1 MNNDALLSIKN
12 LKVSFTGDYGV
23 VKAVDDVSF
32 SIKKGESVAFV
43 GESGCG
49 KSVTALSIMGLL
61 QSPSKISVSGEIIFE
76 GSYLFELSEREL
88 LKLRG
93 NKIGMI
99 FQDPMTSLNPLMR
112 IGDQISEVLNIH
124 YGIRQK
130 EGMRMA
136 IELIRSVG
144 IPRPEE
150 VAYEFPHRLSGG
162 MRQRTMIAI
171 AMACEPD
178 VLIADEPTTA
188 LDVTIQAQIMALIK
202 QLILKKNMAMLLITH
217 DLGIVAE
224 TSRSRHCD
232 VRRAYSGT
240 GGHHGSF

>member
-1 MNNDALLSIKN
+1 
-12 LKVSFTGDYGV
+12 
-23 VKAVDDVSF
+23 
-32 SIKKGESVAFV
+32 
-43 GESGCG
+43 
-49 KSVTALSIMGLL
+49 
-61 QSPSKISVSGEIIFE
+61 
-76 GSYLFELSEREL
+76 
-88 LKLRG
+88 
-93 NKIGMI
+93 
-99 FQDPMTSLNPLMR
+99 MTSLNPLMR
-112 IGDQISEVLNIH
+112 IGDQITEVLNIH

-178 VLIADEPTTA
+178 VLIANKPTTA

-224 TSRSRHCD
+224 TSDRVIVMYAGHLGKRRTSWIFLISRSTHIREVFCIP
-232 VRRAYSGT
+232 SQN
-240 GGHHGSF
+240 